1 MSKNVLVTGGCG
13 FIGSNLVNKI
23 SESKDWNID
32 VVDNLINGKIGLINK
47 EAKNHRLNL
56 VVDDFTSPT
65 ILNRISSKKY
75 DYIFHLAALPSVQF
89 SVDNPLKS
97 NDDNVSKTLILMET
111 AKNNVKKF
119 VFSSSSAIYGDV
131 ASLPIYEDNNKQP
144 NSPYGLQKYIIEQY
158 LEIYSKLYSFPYI
171 SLRYA
176 NVYGKNQL
184 GGSPYSN
191 VISAW
196 LHNIKRGLPI
206 RFDGDGLQTRDMV
219 HVDDVV
225 NANLLAA
232 ESNTENQAFNVGSG
246 SRVSNLYILQLLK
259 DIYGNINVVNAPKR
273 NGDVKDTLLSIDHI
287 KNSLNYY
294 PSMQFENG
302 LNRTINWANKS
313 DIF

>member
-23 SESKDWNID
+23 SETTNWNID
-32 VVDNLINGKIGLINK
+32 VVDNLINGKIGLIDK
-47 EAKNHRLNL
+47 KSKTSRLNL
-56 VVDDFTSPT
+56 VIDDFTSPT
-65 ILNRISSKKY
+65 ILNRIQSNKY

-89 SVDNPLKS
+89 SVENPLKS
-97 NDDNVSKTLILMET
+97 NDDNVSKTLILMESS
-111 AKNNVKKF
+111 KNKIKKF
-119 VFSSSSAIYGDV
+119 IFSSSSAIYGDINK
-131 ASLPIYEDNNKQP
+131 LPILEDDNKQP

-158 LEIYSKLYSFPYI
+158 LEVFSKLYNFPYI

-196 LHNIKRGLPI
+196 LHNIKRGKPI
-206 RFDGDGLQTRDMV
+206 RFDGDGSQTRDMC
-219 HVDDVV
+219 HVDDIV

-232 ESNTENQAFNVGSG
+232 ESKEKNQAFNVGSG
-246 SRVSNLYILQLLK
+246 SRVSNLHILQLLK
-259 DIYGNINVVNAPKR
+259 DIYDNINIINAPKR
-273 NGDVKDTLLSIDHI
+273 PGDVKDTLLSIDNI
-287 KNSLNYY
+287 KMLLNYQ
-294 PSMQFENG
+294 PSVRFEDG
-302 LNRTINWANKS
+302 LTRTINWAEKS